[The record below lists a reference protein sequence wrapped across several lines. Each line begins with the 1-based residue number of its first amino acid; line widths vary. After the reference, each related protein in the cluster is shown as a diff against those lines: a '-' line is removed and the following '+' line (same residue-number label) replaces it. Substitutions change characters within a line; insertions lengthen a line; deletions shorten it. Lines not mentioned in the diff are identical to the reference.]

1 MNAPYLIYLFL
12 GTAIYMKAFLYMA
25 EVIQNI
31 EDRPSI
37 SLRYLFLQEEG
48 FTAVKYVL
56 YALFLYASGMAI
68 RVALIFSPWQ
78 WLEYVGYLMGYAV
91 PVVVALLVLL
101 GVKKFAETTR
111 KMSER

>member
-1 MNAPYLIYLFL
+1 MNPIYVIYLFL
-12 GTAIYMKAFLYMA
+12 GTAIYMKAFLYTA
-25 EVIQNI
+25 ELIQNI
-31 EDRPSI
+31 EENPSV
-37 SLRYLFLQEEG
+37 SMRYLFLQDEG

-56 YALFLYASGMAI
+56 YALFLYASGMAV

-78 WLEYVGYLMGYAV
+78 WLEFAGYIMGYTV
-91 PVVVALLVLL
+91 PIITALLVLL